1 MRLATWLGGVVG
13 TGSWFRMYR
22 EITHCHHVK
31 PSLAFNSTIDP
42 VTGLRPHPG
51 LPLILLYIVCV
62 AVPLV
67 VATGWWLSTARVPSL
82 IDAPKTALPLLGP
95 CVVLGLPGF
104 VTAPAPLRTALS
116 SSPE

>member
-1 MRLATWLGGVVG
+1 MRLATWLGGVVW
-13 TGSWFRMYR
+13 TGSWFMMDR

-62 AVPLV
+62 AAPLV
-67 VATGWWLSTARVPSL
+67 VATGLVAQYRARPVA
-82 IDAPKTALPLLGP
+82 D
-95 CVVLGLPGF
+95 
-104 VTAPAPLRTALS
+104 
-116 SSPE
+116 